1 LKIYNVGAG
10 LHAGPFIEL
19 MFMATNIVY
28 KIIFLNQNKVYEIY
42 AKHVASDLEMY
53 GFIEVG
59 DIVFNSHS
67 GILVDPAEEKL
78 KTEFAG
84 VKKTFIPMHAIY
96 RIDEVDQE
104 GIAKISEATAV
115 PGSNVHQFPLSA
127 YSPDTTT
134 R

>member
-1 LKIYNVGAG
+1 MKICNVGAG
-10 LHAGPFIEL
+10 LRAGPFREL

-59 DIVFNSHS
+59 DIIFNSHS

-104 GIAKISEATAV
+104 GVAKISDATAV
-115 PGSNVHQFPLSA
+115 PGSNVHQFPA
-127 YSPDTTT
+127 PTISPHTV